1 VKNFSLPR
9 LAIVLWF
16 LNYAVFSLFSYF
28 LGTGRH
34 LISDFVIYSTIWMVV
49 ELICLGLIED
59 VAKQS

>member
-1 VKNFSLPR
+1 VKNFSIPR

-16 LNYAVFSLFSYF
+16 LNYTVFSVFSYF

-34 LISDFVIYSTIWMVV
+34 LISDFAVYATIWMAV

-59 VAKQS
+59 VAQ

>member
-1 VKNFSLPR
+1 VKSFSIPR

-16 LNYAVFSLFSYF
+16 LNYTVFSVFSYL

-34 LISDFVIYSTIWMVV
+34 LISDFVVYATIWMAV

-59 VAKQS
+59 VAQ